1 MSSKKIT
8 IKDLCPEDKKK
19 IGELLR
25 KLSNET
31 EEKER
36 LKQMIEEDKKLY
48 ESKIKSMKDSFMQQP
63 LEFKSESFAQS
74 FIAEPVSTTAND
86 IKQLR
91 SKFDSVFNTLKK
103 AVKTNETIVS
113 KMNSEYS
120 EEEPNKIK
128 PIPIKQDNI
137 LQSSL
142 MDESMPTINNNDDKS
157 FISTNANEDILNGF
171 DSISNKRTSPISNNK
186 INNGYV
192 SRFGKNS
199 TNKYKEMLGRIRE
212 KSKNKDMFNNY
223 KSEANTFAIS
233 TNTNNISISNEL
245 QIQFQANSRNN
256 LSNDSGK
263 KQKEF
268 IPQNTNSINL
278 NMLSTN
284 SEKNDEFLSVVNLL
298 SNTKSDTISKLNT
311 SIRND
316 NIMST
321 SSTIT
326 NTSKLEE
333 VVNDNVF
340 NYILSLENKSKKKKD
355 EQSKIKKEN
364 EFVNQIEEVEK
375 EIENLSNLKYT
386 KPPIQDEPPKEKKK
400 TNKQKLYEEF
410 KSINSNYL

>member
-19 IGELLR
+19 IGELLK

-48 ESKIKSMKDSFMQQP
+48 ESKIKSMKDSFVQQP

-74 FIAEPVSTTAND
+74 FIAEPVSTAAND

-113 KMNSEYS
+113 KMNSEYI
-120 EEEPNKIK
+120 EEEPNKMK

-157 FISTNANEDILNGF
+157 FISTNANEDLLNGF
-171 DSISNKRTSPISNNK
+171 GTISNKRTSPISSNR

-212 KSKNKDMFNNY
+212 KSKNKDMFNNN
-223 KSEANTFAIS
+223 KSETNTFAIS

-256 LSNDSGK
+256 SRSDSEK
-263 KQKEF
+263 NQREF
-268 IPQNTNSINL
+268 VPQNTNSINL

-284 SEKNDEFLSVVNLL
+284 NDKNDEFLSVVNLL
-298 SNTKSDTISKLNT
+298 TNTKSDTISKLNA

-321 SSTIT
+321 SSSIT

-340 NYILSLENKSKKKKD
+340 NYILSLENKSNKKKD
-355 EQSKIKKEN
+355 EQ
-364 EFVNQIEEVEK
+364 
-375 EIENLSNLKYT
+375 
-386 KPPIQDEPPKEKKK
+386 
-400 TNKQKLYEEF
+400 
-410 KSINSNYL
+410 